1 MYSGFLPSTTD
12 KTDPTLANQ
21 MFFWMY
27 VAQDYENAPLVI
39 WLDGGPGL
47 SSQFGNFLVNGPLRI
62 ERTGDGPDDFNV
74 TRAPQGSWA
83 DAATVI
89 YVDQPG

>member
-1 MYSGFLPSTTD
+1 MAYYYAGSTQNETLPCMYSGFLPSTTD

-47 SSQFGNFLVNGPLRI
+47 SS
-62 ERTGDGPDDFNV
+62 
-74 TRAPQGSWA
+74 
-83 DAATVI
+83 
-89 YVDQPG
+89 